1 MISCRACR
9 RTRACNETCN
19 CFSRAVLRETRAG
32 VRVAGELGGAVDRA
46 DTCGVTADCQRVACR
61 CGNRHA
67 LFVLVVDEV
76 DGVLLNRDGLG
87 VVTLNNREVVGNNVA
102 RRHFIEGRRAA
113 EYNFVR
119 GSVVSE
125 IACTVILEAFGC
137 RCCERCALALDGLG
151 RCVEGTGNCI
161 CHFTAPVSANQSI
174 LVLVATWH
182 GHVNCLGAV
191 ALECRGVDYRI
202 IQHNRLEFAVGVEGN
217 QHAEV
222 FTTAALPSERAGR
235 VGAVAE
241 QERELVGFPVVGQ
254 LRRRRGVV
262 ERVAALGRACRR
274 VCAGRLVDTC
284 RGLYF
289 SVGKCR
295 FAGNHCQPVACQRR
309 GGVECEDLTVR
320 GGINRRRIENRD
332 CLKRGVCSRA
342 GSDREVGG
350 SRGVGQRNYVVAAR
364 EREVFVLL
372 VVGECAAVFHEA
384 RVRRAFAGVGA
395 GAAVNRGGFVDCAC
409 RIQIADC
416 QRVAVGE
423 HFEGLTARGT
433 FETQSC
439 FFQFDS
445 RAVDED
451 VILGS
456 AICSEGNVALE
467 YDSLARVVVGD
478 DSIRAG
484 TARSSNLI
492 AGSCSTCTLERMGS
506 RVISLEGSILVATYR
521 GETVE
526 DKRVLLGGAV
536 HGSRVVDAQF
546 RAAVPGGVRQSR
558 CADCHFVGGAVKCNR
573 VRDCRG
579 VGGEGDAV
587 GDEVDAVGCGVP
599 SRFSVFHVVSR
610 NAAHA
615 RRRVSARVLIGVGT
629 EGSNGAVGVAFCRF
643 ERVEV
648 EGVARRRRDSV
659 KRNARAVVRL
669 RAESSRTDG
678 NNVVVADGDVI
689 LDIRPEDQV
698 RIEGDVLRFGLQGH
712 GVFVRGD
719 REVVGCITRRR
730 VLVGDEPRH
739 AVRRSNRFPGGRS
752 ERSSFQIVA
761 E

>member
-32 VRVAGELGGAVDRA
+32 VRVAAECVICVDLA
-46 DTCGVTADCQRVACR
+46 DTCGVTADCQRVTCR

-67 LFVLVVDEV
+67 LFLLVVDEV

-87 VVTLNNREVVGNNVA
+87 VVTLNNREVVGNNVT

-119 GSVVSE
+119 GSVECE
-125 IACTVILEAFGC
+125 IARAVILEAFGIVAGS
-137 RCCERCALALDGLG
+137 ELCALALDGLG

-161 CHFTAPVSANQSI
+161 CHFTAPRTANQSV
-174 LVLVATWH
+174 LVLVAACK
-182 GHVNCLGAV
+182 GDVNGFGAV
-191 ALECRGVDYRI
+191 ALECGGIDCLRVHPYR
-202 IQHNRLEFAVGVEGN
+202 LDFAVGAEGN
-217 QHAEV
+217 QLTETFSIKSTV
-222 FTTAALPSERAGR
+222 PSERAGR

-254 LRRRRGVV
+254 RGVV
-262 ERVAALGRACRR
+262 AERVAALGRAFRR

-284 RGLYF
+284 RGIYL

-295 FAGNHCQPVACQRR
+295 FAGNHCQPVAVCCRER
-309 GGVECEDLTVR
+309 VECEDLTVL

-332 CLKRGVCSRA
+332 CLNRGVCSRA
-342 GSDREVGG
+342 GSDSEVGG

-416 QRVAVGE
+416 QLVAVGE

-451 VILGS
+451 VILDS

-467 YDSLARVVVGD
+467 YDSLARVVIGD
-478 DSIRAG
+478 DSIRA
-484 TARSSNLI
+484 ARSYGIN
-492 AGSCSTCTLERMGS
+492 
-506 RVISLEGSILVATYR
+506 LVAR
-521 GETVE
+521 ILIPSRREHFIFAVETGIRWLAADRSNAVAE
-526 DKRVLLGGAV
+526 DKRVSFGGAAV

-546 RAAVPGGVRQSR
+546 RAAVPGSVRQSR
-558 CADCHFVGGAVKCNR
+558 CADCDIVAADRNGVC
-573 VRDCRG
+573 DCRG

-599 SRFSVFHVVSR
+599 SRLRATVGAFHVVGR

-659 KRNARAVVRL
+659 KRNARAV
-669 RAESSRTDG
+669 
-678 NNVVVADGDVI
+678 
-689 LDIRPEDQV
+689 
-698 RIEGDVLRFGLQGH
+698 
-712 GVFVRGD
+712 
-719 REVVGCITRRR
+719 
-730 VLVGDEPRH
+730 
-739 AVRRSNRFPGGRS
+739 
-752 ERSSFQIVA
+752 
-761 E
+761 